1 MIEINLFRFSIN
13 VFVKLQDSNLE
24 RPNQGF
30 HFPWLKLFKSRSNS
44 SKKKK
49 SWNQDFKCS
58 SLQILNQ
65 CFIKT
70 SRLKSPKV
78 ASIQARVFTFLGYS
92 CSNQNPNQVIE
103 KKEARIKSWNLQH
116 SSQVRLEAL
125 VCKYK
130 YSKASQFGISFLQFL
145 NWQLLW
151 RKTQEIH
158 FFFSPKR

>member
-1 MIEINLFRFSIN
+1 MFLWNFKTLISKGQIKDFTFLGYSCSN
-13 VFVKLQDSNLE
+13 QD
-24 RPNQGF
+24 PIQV
-30 HFPWLKLFKSRSNS
+30 
-44 SKKKK
+44 KKKK
-49 SWNQDFKCS
+49 KNWNQDFKRS

-65 CFIKT
+65 CFIET

-78 ASIQARVFTFLGYS
+78 ASIQVRVFTFFGYN

-103 KKEARIKSWNLQH
+103 KKEAQIKSSNLQH

-158 FFFSPKR
+158 FFFSPKRQ